1 MDCYHGTKKP
11 RVPVGP
17 RPQNK
22 KAMGL
27 CPCPPMAL
35 DAHLC
40 TGLSLQPE
48 GGLLKKEAAEGKTK
62 LQAGNHHQLFDY
74 LRSSGA

>member
-1 MDCYHGTKKP
+1 
-11 RVPVGP
+11 
-17 RPQNK
+17 
-22 KAMGL
+22 
-27 CPCPPMAL
+27 MAL

-40 TGLSLQPE
+40 TGLRLQPE

-62 LQAGNHHQLFDY
+62 LQAGNQHQLFDY